1 MKRLTALALLLLTT
15 ALYSE
20 PQTRHDLEHVGVSV
34 ALPSSWQLRGEESIR
49 IPGTAERYG
58 FTYLIDSDVTRADHV
73 RFDEVLVERFDNIDA
88 AERRRLIDGAYR
100 AGESE
105 NIRLEEAGPL
115 PIDISGF
122 EDVSVFRYRESRGSE
137 RHQQSAGFVL
147 FAVDGTQ
154 AWRVKVGGLDRA
166 FQLDPARY
174 RRILESVRLE
184 HHDAGD
190 NGVSGPIPVAAGG

>member
-34 ALPSSWQLRGEESIR
+34 ALPSSWQLRGEESVR
-49 IPGTAERYG
+49 LPGTAEQYG
-58 FTYLIDSDVTRADHV
+58 FTYFIDTDVTRPDYV
-73 RFDEVLVERFDNIDA
+73 RFDEVLVERFDNLGAVD
-88 AERRRLIDGAYR
+88 RRRLIDGAYR
-100 AGESE
+100 AGQSE
-105 NIRLEEAGPL
+105 HMRLEDTGPL
-115 PIDISGF
+115 PIEVPGF
-122 EDVSVFRYRESRGSE
+122 EDMSVFRYHQSRGAE
-137 RHQQSAGFVL
+137 LHQQSTGFVL
-147 FAVDGTQ
+147 FAVDGTH

-184 HHDAGD
+184 RGEPVN
-190 NGVSGPIPVAAGG
+190 NGVSDLIPVAAGG